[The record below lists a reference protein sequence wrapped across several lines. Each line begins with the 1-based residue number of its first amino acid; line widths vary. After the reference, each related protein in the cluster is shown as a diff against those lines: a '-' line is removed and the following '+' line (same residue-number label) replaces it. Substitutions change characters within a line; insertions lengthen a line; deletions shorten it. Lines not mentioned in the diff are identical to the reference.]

1 MDKNIIRKTKSACVG
16 IGILQKGN
24 PLPLVI
30 SGSGFLIDSEGYV
43 LTATH
48 VIDQLVIKKNELRK
62 QGLDVGIV
70 ASKVG
75 VHNGHPEI
83 KSRGLIERRRII
95 IKPSEKF
102 PAPANFDV
110 VLCRMIGKEN
120 HPSHLSIK
128 KPAKIELDE
137 KIAVCGYPGGMAT
150 FNFKDFEAGL
160 RLSPQIQRGRVS
172 GVMPMDDVTMP
183 TGIQTDI
190 IGTGG
195 SSGSPIITSNDGEVI
210 GIAQRVLSSPV
221 TTLDQKGLMGL
232 SQSGLIFGVSNYGF
246 YAPVKTMLKD
256 MKNELD
262 ENGRLKPEFEEKYK
276 KNPSK
281 FIGFNVKKPE
291 ETVDSTKEQFES

>member
-110 VLCRMIGKEN
+110 VFVNEFSAKKTIYNLTLTCKDQSILPFAKRLFECLPQNYKARVSFKQYLQIYPAAKEQPTKLAVVIAN
-120 HPSHLSIK
+120 LQKDSNVEPGLVSI
-128 KPAKIELDE
+128 
-137 KIAVCGYPGGMAT
+137 
-150 FNFKDFEAGL
+150 
-160 RLSPQIQRGRVS
+160 SPQALAI
-172 GVMPMDDVTMP
+172 MA
-183 TGIQTDI
+183 
-190 IGTGG
+190 
-195 SSGSPIITSNDGEVI
+195 N
-210 GIAQRVLSSPV
+210 
-221 TTLDQKGLMGL
+221 
-232 SQSGLIFGVSNYGF
+232 LI
-246 YAPVKTMLKD
+246 
-256 MKNELD
+256 
-262 ENGRLKPEFEEKYK
+262 
-276 KNPSK
+276 SK
-281 FIGFNVKKPE
+281 
-291 ETVDSTKEQFES
+291 Q